1 MPSRQ
6 EVTRS
11 RGNTSRTPRFEDV
24 VTAVARQQLLHLA
37 ERPDESAA
45 DGEEGQGQHGAPD
58 AASGDLLGDLD
69 QPGVGEAV
77 LIDEEVATYV
87 FTPR

>member
-1 MPSRQ
+1 M
-6 EVTRS
+6 
-11 RGNTSRTPRFEDV
+11 

-69 QPGVGEAV
+69 QPGVV
-77 LIDEEVATYV
+77 
-87 FTPR
+87 RRC